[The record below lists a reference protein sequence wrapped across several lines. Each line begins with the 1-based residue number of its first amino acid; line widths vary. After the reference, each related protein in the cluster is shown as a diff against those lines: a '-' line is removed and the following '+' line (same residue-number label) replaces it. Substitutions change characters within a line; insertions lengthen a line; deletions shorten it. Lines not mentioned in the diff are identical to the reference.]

1 VSQQSDAS
9 STTTHPGFPTAL
21 QAWQLGRLQLRNR
34 IFMSA
39 HGTNFPKAGEP
50 TQQYID
56 YMSERARGGVALVIT
71 EGSHVHPTSGGPYM
85 IDMWRPDSRAALQRL
100 TDGVH
105 GHGGRIFSQLIHV
118 GRQTEPVMIGRAI
131 VGPSPV
137 RDPAHSS
144 APHALTRREIA
155 DLVDAFAASAAVAA
169 ATGFDGVELHAAH
182 GYLIEQFMSP
192 FMNKRDDEYGGT
204 HANRLRFARDVVR
217 AVLDRVGE
225 QIVVGA
231 RLTAFESVPGGIDRA
246 EALDFVAELAAE
258 GLHFVSVT
266 AGQHAS
272 PLLVVPPA
280 GVPTLPFLD
289 DIRAVRK
296 TVTCAVFASHRVRQ
310 VADAERVLRE
320 GIADM
325 VNMSRA
331 HIADPDLVNKAAAG
345 RAHLTRPCIGC
356 VQGCRAQ
363 LVLNLPI
370 GCLVNP
376 RAGREGQHTLTPAP
390 KPARI
395 AVVGGGI
402 AGMQFAS
409 TAAERGH
416 QVTLY
421 ERETELGGMFARS
434 ASLPERAE
442 IAGFTEALAAE
453 LDDRGVSVHLAHEPS
468 RGELAG
474 YDRVVVAIGATRPDV
489 DTAQWPDS
497 AIPALGLRE
506 ALDADLP
513 PGRRVVIVDRGD
525 HHNIALLLARKFAA
539 GQAAS
544 VDILDPT
551 GAAARRL
558 DALNRWYLTRNFAAE
573 KIRLASNVDDLHVQG
588 TSVSFVHD
596 GWPQT
601 IEDVDVL
608 VVIEPATPRD
618 IREWRDLGDVILLG
632 DCDAPGLAV
641 EIVHQAYV
649 AALEV

>member
-1 VSQQSDAS
+1 VSQTYDGAAEAA
-9 STTTHPGFPTAL
+9 HPQFPAAL
-21 QAWQLGRLQLRNR
+21 SPWQLGRLRLRNR

-39 HGTNFPKAGEP
+39 HGTNYPRAGEP
-50 TQQYID
+50 TQQYVD
-56 YMSERARGGVALVIT
+56 YMSERARGGVALVVT

-85 IDMWRPDSRAALQRL
+85 IHMWRPDIRPALQRL

-105 GHGGRIFSQLIHV
+105 ADGGAIFSQLMHN
-118 GRQTEPVMIGRAI
+118 GRQNEPVMLGRAT
-131 VGPSPV
+131 VGPSPI
-137 RDPAHSS
+137 RDPAHTC
-144 APHALTRREIA
+144 APHALTRPEIA
-155 DLVDAFAASAAVAA
+155 ELVEAFAASAALAA
-169 ATGFDGVELHAAH
+169 ASGFDGVEIHAGH
-182 GYLIEQFMSP
+182 GYLVEQFMSP
-192 FMNKRDDEYGGT
+192 FMNQRGDEYGGS
-204 HANRLRFARDVVR
+204 HANRLRFARDVMR

-225 QIVVGA
+225 QVVVGA

-296 TVTCAVFASHRVRQ
+296 AVTCAVFASHRVRQ
-310 VADAERVLRE
+310 VADVERVVSE

-331 HIADPDLVNKAAAG
+331 HIADPALVNKAATG
-345 RAHLTRPCIGC
+345 QAHLTRPCIGC

-363 LVLNLPI
+363 LVMNLPI

-376 RAGREGQHTLTPAP
+376 RAGREGQPAPTPAAQP
-390 KPARI
+390 IRI
-395 AVVGGGI
+395 AVIGGGI

-416 QVTLY
+416 EVTLY
-421 ERETELGGMFARS
+421 ERQPQLGGMFARS
-434 ASLPERAE
+434 ASLPERE
-442 IAGFTEALAAE
+442 EFAGFTDALTAE
-453 LDDRGVSVHLAHEPS
+453 LAHHGVDVRVAHEPA
-468 RGELAG
+468 RHELEG
-474 YDRVVVAIGATRPDV
+474 YDRVVVAVGATR
-489 DTAQWPDS
+489 AQADPADWPGS
-497 AIPALGLRE
+497 TIRTLGLDQ

-513 PGRRVVIVDRGD
+513 PASRVVIVDRGD
-525 HHNIALLLARKFAA
+525 HHNIAVLLARKFAA
-539 GQAAS
+539 QEAAS

-551 GAAARRL
+551 GAVARRL
-558 DALNRWYLTRNFAAE
+558 DAFNRWYLTRDFAAQRV
-573 KIRLASNVDDLHVQG
+573 RLASNVDDLRIEG
-588 TSVSFVHD
+588 STVSFTHD

-601 IEDVDVL
+601 VGDVDVL
-608 VVIEPATPRD
+608 VVIEPAIPRD
-618 IREWRDLGDVILLG
+618 VREWQDLGDVIKLG

-641 EIVHQAYV
+641 EIVHQAY
-649 AALEV
+649 ATALEI

>member
-1 VSQQSDAS
+1 
-9 STTTHPGFPTAL
+9 
-21 QAWQLGRLQLRNR
+21 
-34 IFMSA
+34 
-39 HGTNFPKAGEP
+39 
-50 TQQYID
+50 
-56 YMSERARGGVALVIT
+56 
-71 EGSHVHPTSGGPYM
+71 
-85 IDMWRPDSRAALQRL
+85 
-100 TDGVH
+100 
-105 GHGGRIFSQLIHV
+105 
-118 GRQTEPVMIGRAI
+118 
-131 VGPSPV
+131 
-137 RDPAHSS
+137 
-144 APHALTRREIA
+144 
-155 DLVDAFAASAAVAA
+155 
-169 ATGFDGVELHAAH
+169 
-182 GYLIEQFMSP
+182 
-192 FMNKRDDEYGGT
+192 MNKRDDEYGGT

-217 AVLDRVGE
+217 AVLDGVGE

-376 RAGREGQHTLTPAP
+376 RAGREGQHALTPAS

-421 ERETELGGMFARS
+421 ERETQLGGMFARS

-489 DTAQWPDS
+489 DAGQWPDS

-513 PGRRVVIVDRGD
+513 PGSRVVIVDRGD

-573 KIRLASNVDDLHVQG
+573 KIRLASNVDDLNVQG

-618 IREWRDLGDVILLG
+618 IREWQDLGDVTLLG

>member
-1 VSQQSDAS
+1 MSQMPDGATQSAQP
-9 STTTHPGFPTAL
+9 HFPAAL
-21 QAWQLGRLQLRNR
+21 SPWQLGHLPLRNH

-39 HGTNFPKAGEP
+39 HGTNFPRAGEP
-50 TQQYID
+50 TQQYVD

-71 EGSHVHPTSGGPYM
+71 EASHVHPTSGGPYM
-85 IDMWRPDSRAALQRL
+85 IDMWRPESRPGLQRL

-105 GHGGRIFSQLIHV
+105 SHGGRIFSQLMHV
-118 GRQTEPVMIGRAI
+118 GRQTEPVMTGRAI
-131 VGPSPV
+131 VGPSPIQ
-137 RDPAHSS
+137 DPAHTC
-144 APHALTRREIA
+144 APHALTRREITE
-155 DLVDAFAASAAVAA
+155 LVDAFAASAAVAA

-192 FMNKRDDEYGGT
+192 FMNRRQDEYGGR
-204 HANRLRFARDVVR
+204 HANRLRFARDVMR
-217 AVLDRVGE
+217 AVLDRVGD

-231 RLTAFESVPGGIDRA
+231 RLTAFESVPDGIDRA

-289 DIRAVRK
+289 DVRAVRK

-310 VADAERVLRE
+310 VADAERVVSE

-331 HIADPDLVNKAAAG
+331 HIADPELVNKAAAG

-356 VQGCRAQ
+356 VQGCRGQ

-376 RAGREGQHTLTPAP
+376 RAGREGAHTLIPAP
-390 KPARI
+390 QPVRI

-409 TAAERGH
+409 TAADRGH
-416 QVTLY
+416 EVTLY
-421 ERETELGGMFARS
+421 EREARLGGMFARS
-434 ASLPERAE
+434 AALPERADF
-442 IAGFTEALAAE
+442 AGFTDALAAE
-453 LDDRGVSVHLAHEPS
+453 LDDRGVSVRLAHEPS
-468 RGELAG
+468 HDELAA
-474 YDRVVVAIGATRPDV
+474 YDRVVVAVGATRADV
-489 DTAQWPDS
+489 SPAEWPGS
-497 AIPALGLRE
+497 AIPVLGLAE

-525 HHNIALLLARKFAA
+525 HHNIAILLARKFAA
-539 GQAAS
+539 QQAVS

-573 KIRLASNVDDLHVQG
+573 KIRLASNVADLQVDG
-588 TSVSFVHD
+588 RTVSFAHD

-601 IEDVDVL
+601 IGDVDVL
-608 VVIEPATPRD
+608 VVIEPAASRD
-618 IREWRDLGDVILLG
+618 IGDWADLGDVIMLG

-649 AALEV
+649 TALEI